1 MHENKYNHYR
11 IPAGLLIVFLEKAL
25 TLIHMETHLNDV
37 RILTGPKWPFIAAER
52 GNQNVLASFYI
63 AEPPLL
69 RQQRGFQ
76 GESPDRTR
84 VAPWDGLINKPYYPK

>member
-37 RILTGPKWPFIAAER
+37 SMIMKSLMALEWRNKVLLTT
-52 GNQNVLASFYI
+52 FYI

-69 RQQRGFQ
+69 R
-76 GESPDRTR
+76 
-84 VAPWDGLINKPYYPK
+84 